1 MKKYDKSILIVMF
14 FLLLILLSSSLFFFN
29 RSQDERIAELSD
41 NIIHE
46 FRSALSNEMAELLS
60 FSLALAE
67 NGDLKEA
74 LKNDNETQGYEIL
87 RNITERFKKYTHMK
101 SLRLQVLTPEFYIFA
116 RSWSEGFE
124 GMPIWWFREDLETL
138 KKNKQPKVGMETGR
152 LLTFKSTIP
161 IRSQKRLLGYL
172 EVIRLIDEFSVKLRT
187 RGIELYALMDE
198 VYLEQASLM
207 RHFPRLY
214 GKVIA
219 NQNHNISLKRRIEN
233 IDSKKLFEKQFLMKE
248 GRLFLW
254 EPMYNGEGDKIGGYL
269 LVLSEES
276 LRNFESDSHNFLFF
290 RQFSQED
297 INRAFEVKGQNF
309 GSFKSGYDRD
319 LVELLP
325 KLHEEDKREFEKE
338 ARDILNLYD
347 KNELIDIILDN
358 KYREKKTGVIE

>member
-1 MKKYDKSILIVMF
+1 MKKYDKTVLFVVS
-14 FLLLILLSSSLFFFN
+14 FLLLFLLSSSLFFFN
-29 RSQDERIAELSD
+29 RTQDDKIAELSD
-41 NIIHE
+41 NIINE
-46 FRSALSNEMAELLS
+46 FRSALSDEMAQLLS

-74 LKNDNETQGYEIL
+74 LKKEEESEGYEIL

-116 RSWSEGFE
+116 RSWNEGFE

-138 KKNKQPKVGMETGR
+138 KNNKQPKVGMETGR

-161 IRSQKRLLGYL
+161 IRSKKTLLGYL

-187 RGIELYALMDE
+187 KGIELFALMDE

-219 NQNHNISLKRRIEN
+219 NQNYNISLHRRIED
-233 IDSKKLFEKQFLMKE
+233 IDTQKLFDKQFLME
-248 GRLFLW
+248 DDRLFLW

-276 LRNFESDSHNFLFF
+276 LKNFETDSHNFLFF

-297 INRAFEVKGQNF
+297 INRAFELKGQNF
-309 GSFKSGYDRD
+309 GSFKSGYERD
-319 LVELLP
+319 LVGLLP
-325 KLHEEDKREFEKE
+325 KLHDEDKRELEKE
-338 ARDILNLYD
+338 AREILNLYE

-358 KYREKKTGVIE
+358 KYQEKKTGVIE

>member
-1 MKKYDKSILIVMF
+1 MKKYDKTVLIVMF

-29 RSQDERIAELSD
+29 RTQDDRLAELSD

-46 FRSALSNEMAELLS
+46 FRSTLSSEMAQLLS

-74 LKNDNETQGYEIL
+74 LKKENESEGHKIL
-87 RNITERFKKYTHMK
+87 SNITERFKKHTHMT
-101 SLRLQVLTPEFYIFA
+101 SLRLQVLTPDFFIFA
-116 RSWSEGFE
+116 RSWDEGFE

-138 KKNKQPKVGMETGR
+138 KNNKQPKVGMETGR

-161 IRSQKRLLGYL
+161 IRSKKTLLGYL
-172 EVIRLIDEFSVKLRT
+172 EVIRLIDEFSVKLRSK
-187 RGIELYALMDE
+187 GIELFALMDE

-207 RHFPRLY
+207 RHFPRVF

-219 NQNHNISLKRRIEN
+219 NQNYNISLKRHIEK
-233 IDSKKLFEKQFLMKE
+233 IDRHRLFEKQFLME
-248 GRLFLW
+248 DERLFLW

-276 LRNFESDSHNFLFF
+276 LGNFETDSQNMLRF
-290 RQFSQED
+290 RQFSQEE
-297 INRAFEVKGQNF
+297 IKRALELKGQNY

-319 LVELLP
+319 LVGLLP
-325 KLHEEDKREFEKE
+325 KLHEEDKRELETE
-338 ARDILNLYD
+338 AREILNLYE

-358 KYREKKTGVIE
+358 KHQEKKRGAIE